1 MEEKSRNEFSLY
13 KTIGDQRP
21 RLLEGGLCPKPCE
34 RFVRARE
41 KRSMPETSRAIC
53 ASEGK
58 AVYARNL
65 ASDLCER
72 GKSGLCP
79 KPCERFVRAREK
91 RSMPETSRAICASE
105 GKAFFARN
113 LQERSL
119 RRSIASFFCER
130 YKSSFTS
137 VIKERSM
144 RRSNASVLCE
154 RY

>member
-21 RLLEGGLCPKPCE
+21 RLLEGGLCPKPRE

-79 KPCERFVRAREK
+79 KP
-91 RSMPETSRAICASE
+91 P
-105 GKAFFARN
+105 GAFFATQHRE
-113 LQERSL
+113 LFLRAIQEFL
-119 RRSIASFFCER
+119 YER
-130 YKSSFTS
+130 YQGAIYAT
-137 VIKERSM
+137 
-144 RRSNASVLCE
+144 
-154 RY
+154 